1 MENERGNEIKNNRKE
16 SVINNQELQ
25 VRFLAVL
32 NIGNSHISPDLE
44 KYAWRSF
51 ATKVDDGDID
61 ISVLEENKVEE
72 LVKFCIPIK
81 KEYYA
86 KSGIITDENG
96 NPNLEA
102 TISARPELVKTNAEV
117 AKMVE
122 DSAINLNKIDYKN
135 IGLNELID
143 AMSSANSAERK
154 IIFDNFYRANIFTK
168 EQEEEFN
175 EDYGRLTDEE
185 KEMLFDKDIPI
196 EKCSKNVVEFWR
208 KYCGLED
215 IEIVDENGNL
225 IVENVEK
232 CRDATIEKTAMKALT
247 EWFDHNSTENG
258 LNDKISKEELEKAY
272 ALLKFLSNAKTEKGK
287 EFYASAVLRISTQN
301 KKDNIGLQAIEEAFK
316 TRDKSFDPEKVNLE
330 ISSILK
336 EHEEGLEEFNVEEA
350 IDNNEQAYK
359 DLKKKNIETV
369 VNFSPRQKM
378 MYKKLKSIEIKE
390 IRTNQAHYARNA
402 KMIVQMYHQLNSMK
416 ERTKEQDELKEVLEF
431 YIKLPENVNAFGA
444 YIKKGNIK
452 GISDPEKE
460 RIRLNTNE
468 VTSLR
473 EDFEKVE
480 EKEFS
485 MEKDALD
492 SNNPYARTKLN
503 KKIEKMNRD
512 IKIEDT
518 MARYVVLN
526 EKLKKLPKK
535 ENGKTDEYAYERKL
549 LTDELNDVKSTIL
562 ENYSAFRDYVSYDEE
577 AKEYVIDDGKIDKSK
592 FVRKH
597 ESTEIYELCIDI
609 VRLRDRSKFAE
620 LQHSKEIEL
629 KKAKLLEAIS
639 NSGKREEF
647 EKLLTS
653 VDENGELTINELKVM
668 DKVTELMNYVACG
681 HAINN
686 IENSIQNGFEFDS
699 LSANEKADYLENVIL
714 LMAQK
719 DDNEC
724 QQVASLAA
732 KRIERTG
739 IDLRDNT
746 GKISEDKIFKFYN
759 SFVDENRKIDSSEEV
774 YKRFDLEEKYRD
786 LESYNMRYNLNHI
799 KRAFEVVKNPQ
810 LARIQEIETEISG
823 KDLDY
828 ILTPEEKLSEKDRK
842 VYEVFKKLDLNDE
855 TNKETI
861 INLYWTAK
869 NDYLTTKDENTYQ
882 FYKSIEK
889 VITMDTNRIQFYDYL
904 KADFIVKHADEDI
917 FNSTH
922 LDLRANIVSKVKND
936 MEKIKGKLKPYQ
948 EIIQCADEP
957 EKFEKLFLEKAA
969 QEREKA
975 EERKKTQ
982 NEKTKQKEKGKNKGA
997 KGVNNP
1003 ELDRLRTLEEYLR
1016 LREVDLED
1024 ESLTANER
1032 YKLTTRKNKIE
1043 GRLRTDESFKHL
1055 CVRVDGISDSTK
1067 DCFDVKAIQEEVDIL
1082 KEKLEVPIT
1091 QEEAKALEEK
1101 EEEMNISA
1109 LSQKKEKASDEPV
1122 KDSEVEAQKHE
1133 EMDVS
1138 AVADEAEKAKK
1149 EPTVEVVN
1157 LDESQIVQ
1165 DSPIINQNNIKDAD
1179 REEAD
1184 TDGEKVEQE
1193 DENEIEDVEEPKDK
1207 RKDSQLPNEQDRPN
1221 NLFSNVANSI
1231 KTFISRFTTK
1241 KISDGTDNVRDNEM
1255 QGGFFSNLIN
1265 RIKGTK
1271 DDKTEEKV
1279 PSVGENI
1286 KNETSFVPQAKVNE
1300 SEAVRKTQESIK
1312 TTGTKDMEIGD
1323 NF

>member
-25 VRFLAVL
+25 VRFIAIL
-32 NIGNSHISPDLE
+32 NIGNSRVSPDLE
-44 KYAWRSF
+44 RYAWRSF

-61 ISVLEENKVEE
+61 ISILEDNKVEE
-72 LVKFCIPIK
+72 VVKFCIPIK

-102 TISARPELVKTNAEV
+102 TIIARPELVKTNAEV
-117 AKMVE
+117 AKMIE
-122 DSAINLNKIDYKN
+122 DSVIDINKIDYKN

-143 AMSSANSAERK
+143 MMNSADTKGRIEINQAIYRT
-154 IIFDNFYRANIFTK
+154 IFDS
-168 EQEEEFN
+168 
-175 EDYGRLTDEE
+175 EE
-185 KEMLFDKDIPI
+185 KEKEIEEVKETIAEYDNTVEGKKEYSEEFI
-196 EKCSKNVVEFWR
+196 EKLEKKLKTYEIDIQIRNPDGSINEQAVKEGVDALREFDDTRELNEW
-208 KYCGLED
+208 
-215 IEIVDENGNL
+215 L
-225 IVENVEK
+225 ITNTTEK
-232 CRDATIEKTAMKALT
+232 GIR
-247 EWFDHNSTENG
+247 
-258 LNDKISKEELEKAY
+258 SKEEAEKGYKLLEKLSKSENPKIKAY
-272 ALLKFLSNAKTEKGK
+272 YESVVRRILNRPVYDEKEALESIKIFFNSNVTISSDEK
-287 EFYASAVLRISTQN
+287 I
-301 KKDNIGLQAIEEAFK
+301 
-316 TRDKSFDPEKVNLE
+316 DKSIAGNKEDYSPEFFGKF
-330 ISSILK
+330 
-336 EHEEGLEEFNVEEA
+336 GLDEFNLEEA
-350 IDNNEQAYK
+350 IARNEQIYK
-359 DLKKKNIETV
+359 ELKKKNIETV

-402 KMIVQMYHQLNSMK
+402 KTIVQMYHQLNSMK

-444 YIKKGNIK
+444 YIEEGNIQ
-452 GISDPEKE
+452 GISDPEKLK
-460 RIRLNTNE
+460 INLNIDE

-473 EDFEKVE
+473 EDFENVE
-480 EKEFS
+480 KSEFS

-518 MARYVVLN
+518 ISRYVILS
-526 EKLKKLPKK
+526 EKLKKLPSKD
-535 ENGKTDEYAYERKL
+535 ENDEHAYERKL
-549 LTDELNDVKSTIL
+549 LSDELRDVKNTIL
-562 ENYSAFRDYVSYDEE
+562 ENYSAFREYVSYDEK
-577 AKEYVIDDGKIDKSK
+577 AKDYIIDDSKIDKNK
-592 FVRKH
+592 FIRNHK
-597 ESTEIYELCIDI
+597 STEIYELCIDI

-620 LQHSKEIEL
+620 IQHSKEIEF

-639 NSGKREEF
+639 NSEKRDEF
-647 EKLLTS
+647 ENLLTS
-653 VDENGELTINELKVM
+653 VDENGKMTINELKLR

-686 IENSIQNGFEFDS
+686 IENSIKNGFEFDS

-719 DDNEC
+719 DDKEC
-724 QQVASLAA
+724 QEVANLAA
-732 KRIERTG
+732 KRVERTG

-759 SFVDENRKIDSSEEV
+759 SFVDENRKIYSSEEV
-774 YKRFDLEEKYRD
+774 YKSFDLEEKYRN
-786 LESYNMRYNLNHI
+786 LESYNMRYNLDHI
-799 KRAFEVVKNPQ
+799 QRAFEIVKNPQ
-810 LARIQEIETEISG
+810 LAKIQEIENEING

-828 ILTPEEKLSEKDRK
+828 ILTPEERLSEKDRK
-842 VYEVFKKLDLNDE
+842 VYEVFKKLDLNDS
-855 TNKETI
+855 TNRETI

-869 NDYLTTKDENTYQ
+869 NEYLTTKNEDTYH

-922 LDLRANIVSKVKND
+922 LEMKANIVLKVKND
-936 MEKIKGKLKPYQ
+936 IEKIKEKLKPYQ
-948 EIIQCADEP
+948 EIMQSAEEP
-957 EKFEKLFLEKAA
+957 EKFERLFLEKAA

-975 EERKKTQ
+975 EERKQTK
-982 NEKTKQKEKGKNKGA
+982 NENSKQKEKGKNKGA
-997 KGVNNP
+997 KSVKNP
-1003 ELDRLRTLEEYLR
+1003 EVDRLRTLEEYLK

-1024 ESLTANER
+1024 ENLTANER

-1043 GRLRTDESFKHL
+1043 GRLRTDENFKHL

-1067 DCFDVKAIQEEVDIL
+1067 DCFDVKAIQEEVDML

-1109 LSQKKEKASDEPV
+1109 LSQKKEKASEEPV
-1122 KDSEVEAQKHE
+1122 KDSEIEVQKHE

-1165 DSPIINQNNIKDAD
+1165 DSPIINQNNVKDSD

-1184 TDGEKVEQE
+1184 TDGKKVEQE
-1193 DENEIEDVEEPKDK
+1193 DENNMEKVEESKDK
-1207 RKDSQLPNEQDRPN
+1207 RNDSQLLTEQDKQSNP
-1221 NLFSNVANSI
+1221 FSNVANYI
-1231 KTFISRFTTK
+1231 KNFISRFTTK
-1241 KISDGTDNVRDNEM
+1241 KISDGTNNIRNNDL
-1255 QGGFFSNLIN
+1255 QSGFFSNLIN

-1271 DDKTEEKV
+1271 DDLNRDKA
-1279 PSVGENI
+1279 PSTSENI
-1286 KNETSFVPQAKVNE
+1286 KEETSFVPQAKVNE
-1300 SEAVRKTQESIK
+1300 REAVIKAQKARKTSEA
-1312 TTGTKDMEIGD
+1312 KDIEIGD
-1323 NF
+1323 KI